1 MTHRRL
7 LGMLVAGLAITAGS
21 PAVAGDREQ
30 EVTEVKI
37 RDSETLRIRI
47 GHQKSLMVS
56 GLKRVAVGDP
66 KVVDVTVLDGR
77 EILVTGVG
85 EGTTSLIIWTKKGP
99 ALSYMLKVADK
110 FPDDI
115 AAELKQLL

>member
-1 MTHRRL
+1 ML
-7 LGMLVAGLAITAGS
+7 LAGLLITKGSAARGEDSAPRAI
-21 PAVAGDREQ
+21 
-30 EVTEVKI
+30 EVKVK
-37 RDSETLRIRI
+37 DSETLRVRI
-47 GHQKSLMVS
+47 GHQKSLTVA

-66 KVVDVTVLDGR
+66 KVADVTVLDGK

-110 FPDDI
+110 FPEDI